1 VNEYDWN
8 KSEEENFQKD
18 TGHFTQ
24 VIWKETREMGIG
36 AAIGSNNIV
45 ICCANYYKSGN
56 EVDKYFENVLKPSSH
71 EIDARMNSKSN
82 KYIKIKY
89 LNTSI
94 KIISDAQTDSE
105 IIKTSSQV
113 LSDSNLKNESKSI
126 NNNLQTQLYHEKR
139 GDSSL
144 SNSNNKLLVSY
155 YFESTSIIYNDEPI
169 QNNLLERTSNPIPVS
184 LLVNE
189 SSCCIIL

>member
-1 VNEYDWN
+1 MVITQAELCQYYIIFLFQKGAEITKYWYNEVNEYDWN

-18 TGHFTQ
+18 TAHFTQ

-94 KIISDAQTDSE
+94 K
-105 IIKTSSQV
+105 
-113 LSDSNLKNESKSI
+113 LLLNLYQM
-126 NNNLQTQLYHEKR
+126 L
-139 GDSSL
+139 
-144 SNSNNKLLVSY
+144 KLIV
-155 YFESTSIIYNDEPI
+155 
-169 QNNLLERTSNPIPVS
+169 R
-184 LLVNE
+184 
-189 SSCCIIL
+189 